1 MFRKTSCCLGDLDCS
16 GLALDDAG
24 LRKASHEASD
34 EPGLSLPLL
43 QSAPEGETNIGK
55 LVRDNEAI
63 EKGT

>member
-1 MFRKTSCCLGDLDCS
+1 MTVGYERP
-16 GLALDDAG
+16 
-24 LRKASHEASD
+24 HEASD

-55 LVRDNEAI
+55 LVWDNEAV

>member
-1 MFRKTSCCLGDLDCS
+1 MFRKTSCCIVDLNCS
-16 GLALDDAG
+16 GFALRDGG

-55 LVRDNEAI
+55 LVWDNEAV